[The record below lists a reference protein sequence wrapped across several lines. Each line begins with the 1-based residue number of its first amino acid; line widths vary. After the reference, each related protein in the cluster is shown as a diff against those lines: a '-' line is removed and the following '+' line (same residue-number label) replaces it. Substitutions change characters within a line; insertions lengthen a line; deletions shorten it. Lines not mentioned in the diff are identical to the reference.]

1 MTKTIVQLSCTNS
14 QITLKNR
21 IHIEYFYSVD
31 EFKVK
36 LYSKHSFSEFTSIS
50 YYCLIT
56 STSFETSTTY
66 EDSGGSTTPYSVQRL
81 EQSKSCGWCVCGGG
95 GLNQQIGFCRNSF
108 KTFGK

>member
-50 YYCLIT
+50 NYCLIT

-81 EQSKSCGWCVCGGG
+81 EQSKSVCVGGG
-95 GLNQQIGFCRNSF
+95 GVNQQIGFCRNSF
-108 KTFGK
+108 KTFVK